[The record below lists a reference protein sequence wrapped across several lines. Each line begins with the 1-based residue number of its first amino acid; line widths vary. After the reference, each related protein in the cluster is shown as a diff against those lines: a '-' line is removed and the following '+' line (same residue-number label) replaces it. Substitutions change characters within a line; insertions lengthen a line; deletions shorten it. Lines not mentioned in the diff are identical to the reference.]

1 MEYFGSLIIE
11 NDSMGGYTNN
21 MQDLIANMVG
31 AGIGAALAYRFRAY
45 TPEPDQ
51 PARLTVA
58 PKPR

>member
-31 AGIGAALAYRFRAY
+31 AGLACRFRAY
-45 TPEPDQ
+45 APEPDQ